1 MFSAIK
7 LLKDEFYIIHKEKN
21 MQQCPER
28 QKYREKYWRNKGYI
42 PIYLKH
48 QYEVCSNVMGVQDN
62 LLSKWLSV
70 HRSQGSAEFEFA
82 SQVHLNIKSLNLLR
96 LIAS

>member
-28 QKYREKYWRNKGYI
+28 QKYRENTEEIRGTFPFI
-42 PIYLKH
+42 
-48 QYEVCSNVMGVQDN
+48 
-62 LLSKWLSV
+62 
-70 HRSQGSAEFEFA
+70 
-82 SQVHLNIKSLNLLR
+82 
-96 LIAS
+96 